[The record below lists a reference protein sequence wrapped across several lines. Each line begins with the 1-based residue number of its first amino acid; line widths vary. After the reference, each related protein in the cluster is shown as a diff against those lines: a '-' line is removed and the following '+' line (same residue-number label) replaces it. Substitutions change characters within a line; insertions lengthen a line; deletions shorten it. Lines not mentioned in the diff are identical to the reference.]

1 MREVK
6 VFDKGEHVM
15 MELEVIKA
23 EYKGG
28 EFKFKLKVPDKED
41 YLDCEYTADQLVPM
55 DIDIEE

>member
-23 EYKGG
+23 EYKSG
-28 EFKFKLKVPDKED
+28 EFKFKLKVPGKED
-41 YLDCEYTADQLVPM
+41 YLDSEYTADQLVP
-55 DIDIEE
+55 IDQEQE